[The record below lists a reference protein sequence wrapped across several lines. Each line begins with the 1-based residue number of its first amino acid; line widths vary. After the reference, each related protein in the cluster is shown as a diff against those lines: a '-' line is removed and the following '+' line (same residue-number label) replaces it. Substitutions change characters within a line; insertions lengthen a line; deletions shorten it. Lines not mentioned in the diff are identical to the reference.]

1 MSNYEYVIEEING
14 KRYIRGWLVSM
25 ESPDYLTI
33 FPYKADMPK
42 GKHDEYG
49 QYQYRLVP
57 NPGYGKL
64 IDVGM
69 EEQQPDIREYLGCV
83 LDLIDPGPEV
93 KEAKR
98 VEKVKARFEVE
109 LPDLVYANKDNPA
122 ALAAAMCDRMKGIDA
137 ETTIVKELE
146 R

>member
-1 MSNYEYVIEEING
+1 MSNYQYVIEEIDG
-14 KRYIRGWLVSM
+14 KRYLRGWIVTTRP
-25 ESPDYLTI
+25 PDYMTI
-33 FPYKADMPK
+33 FPKKLDMPK

-49 QYQYRLVP
+49 QYQYRLMP

-83 LDLIDPGPEV
+83 LDLIDPDPEV

-98 VEKVKARFEVE
+98 VEKIKARFATE
-109 LPDLVYANKDNPA
+109 LVDLVYANKDDPEL
-122 ALAAAMCDRMKGIDA
+122 LAKAMTDRVKEIDA
-137 ETTIVKELE
+137 ETTIVEVQK
-146 R
+146 